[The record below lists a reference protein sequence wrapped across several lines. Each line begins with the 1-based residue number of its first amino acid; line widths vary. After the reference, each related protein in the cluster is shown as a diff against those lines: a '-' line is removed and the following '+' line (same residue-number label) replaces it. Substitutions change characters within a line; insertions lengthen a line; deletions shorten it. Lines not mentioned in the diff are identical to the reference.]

1 VDTSIARMTIP
12 GGNSKS
18 SIKAPRT
25 GIAVTFIGINYF
37 PEPLGIAPYSTGLC
51 SELAQRG
58 YDVKVIT
65 GVPHYPEWR
74 VAPHYRWTW
83 QCVETIGDVPVTR
96 VRHSVPR
103 QFTTAGR
110 LLMEATFG
118 VRAALSK
125 WDRPEVL
132 ICVTP
137 ALISTALLC
146 LKFRASGSRRP
157 AFGVWVQD
165 LYSAGLAETQIAGS
179 TAFGAASRLESWVLR
194 QADGVAVIH
203 DRLRNQ
209 LLDKLDVDPA
219 KVTTIRN
226 WSHVSSGARSN
237 RDADRKRLGW
247 AHDEI
252 VVLHAG
258 NMGVKQG
265 LDNVVRAAKLA
276 DQTNLKVR
284 FVLLGDGN
292 QRRSLEESGRGVR
305 CLHIHDPLPDDEFAA
320 ALTAA
325 DILLVNQKP
334 GVTEMSVPSKLTSYF
349 QSGTAV
355 LAAIDDTSGA
365 AEEIR
370 NSGAGIVV
378 DSGDPGLLL
387 DAVTAL
393 AGDATLRT
401 RLGANGTAYVRTVLS
416 ARNSLDRFDEWIE
429 QLCALRRR

>member
-1 VDTSIARMTIP
+1 METSLARMTVP

-25 GIAVTFIGINYF
+25 ATAVTFIGINYL

-51 SELAQRG
+51 SDLARRG

-74 VAPHYRWTW
+74 VAPQYRWTW
-83 QCVETIGDVPVTR
+83 KSIETIDDVPVTR
-96 VRHSVPR
+96 LRHSVPR
-103 QFTTAGR
+103 RVTTSGR
-110 LLMEATFG
+110 LLMEGTFG
-118 VRAALSK
+118 VRAALSN
-125 WDRPEVL
+125 WDRPDVV

-146 LKFRASGSRRP
+146 MKFRALGPHRP
-157 AFGVWVQD
+157 ALGVWVQD
-165 LYSAGLAETQIAGS
+165 LYSAGLAETQLAGS
-179 TAFGAASRLESWVLR
+179 AASGAASQLESWVLG

-203 DRLRNQ
+203 DRLRNR
-209 LLDKLDVDPA
+209 LLDSLGVNPV

-226 WSHVSSGARSN
+226 WSHVSSGARSD
-237 RDADRKRLGW
+237 RDAHRKRLGW
-247 AHDEI
+247 APDEI

-265 LDNVVRAAKLA
+265 LDNVVRAAELA
-276 DQTNLKVR
+276 DRKNPKIR

-292 QRRSLEESGRGVR
+292 QRKSLEELGRGVR
-305 CLHIHDPLPDDEFAA
+305 CLQIHDPLPDDDFAA

-355 LAAIDDTSGA
+355 LAAIDESSGA

-387 DAVTAL
+387 DAITAL

-401 RLGANGTAYVRTVLS
+401 RLGANGAAYVRTVLS
-416 ARNSLDRFDEWIE
+416 ARNSLDCFDAWIE
-429 QLCALRRR
+429 QLCATRRR

>member
-1 VDTSIARMTIP
+1 MDTSLARMTIP

-18 SIKAPRT
+18 SIKAPNT
-25 GIAVTFIGINYF
+25 GTAVTFVGINYL

-51 SELAQRG
+51 SDLAQRG
-58 YDVKVIT
+58 YHVKVIT

-74 VAPHYRWTW
+74 VAPQYRWTW
-83 QCVETIGDVPVTR
+83 KSVETVDGVPVTR

-110 LLMEATFG
+110 LVMEATFG
-118 VRAALSK
+118 IRAALSN
-125 WDRPEVL
+125 WHRPDVL

-146 LKFRASGSRRP
+146 LKYRALGSHRP
-157 AFGVWVQD
+157 ALGVWVQD
-165 LYSAGLAETQIAGS
+165 LYSAGLSETQIAGS
-179 TAFGAASRLESWVLR
+179 VASTAAGQLESWVLR

-203 DRLRNQ
+203 DRLRSQ
-209 LLDKLDVDPA
+209 LLNSLNVNPA

-226 WSHVSSGARSN
+226 WSHVSSGARSD
-237 RDADRKRLGW
+237 RDTDRKRLGW
-247 AHDEI
+247 AADEI

-276 DQTNLKVR
+276 DQKDLRVR

-292 QRRSLEESGRGVR
+292 QRKSLGELGRGVR
-305 CLHIHDPLPDDEFAA
+305 CLQIHDPLPDDEFAA

-349 QSGTAV
+349 QSGTPV
-355 LAAIDDTSGA
+355 LAAIDETSGA

-378 DSGDPGLLL
+378 GSGDPALLL

-401 RLGANGTAYVRTVLS
+401 RLGAKGAAYVAEVLS

-429 QLCALRRR
+429 QLRASRWR

>member
-1 VDTSIARMTIP
+1 MDTARARPTIS
-12 GGNSKS
+12 GGNSKP
-18 SIKAPRT
+18 SIKASRT
-25 GIAVTFIGINYF
+25 GTAVTFIGINYH

-51 SELAQRG
+51 SELVQRG

-74 VAPHYRWTW
+74 VAPQYRWTW
-83 QCVETIGDVPVTR
+83 KSVENIGEVPVTR
-96 VRHSVPR
+96 LRHSVPR
-103 QFTTAGR
+103 QFTTSGR

-118 VRAALSK
+118 IRAALSQ
-125 WDRPEVL
+125 WNRPDVL

-146 LKFRASGSRRP
+146 LRFRASGPQRP
-157 AFGVWVQD
+157 ALGVWVQD

-179 TAFGAASRLESWVLR
+179 AAFRAASELESWVLR

-203 DRLRNQ
+203 DRLRSQ
-209 LLDKLDVDPA
+209 MLDSLDVDPA

-226 WSHVSSGARSN
+226 WSHVSSGTPFD

-247 AHDEI
+247 ARDET

-258 NMGVKQG
+258 NMGIKQG
-265 LDNVVRAAKLA
+265 LDNVVRAAQLA
-276 DQTNLKVR
+276 DQQNLKIR

-292 QRRSLEESGRGVR
+292 QRRSLEKLGEGVR
-305 CLHIHDPLPDDEFAA
+305 CLQIHDPLPDNEFAA

-355 LAAIDDTSGA
+355 LAATDEASGA
-365 AEEIR
+365 AAEIR

-378 DSGDPGLLL
+378 DSGDPRLLL
-387 DAVTAL
+387 KAVTAL
-393 AGDATLRT
+393 AGDTPLRT
-401 RLGANGTAYVRTVLS
+401 RLGANGAAYVTTVLN
-416 ARNSLDRFDEWIE
+416 ARNSLDCFDEWIE
-429 QLCALRRR
+429 QLCASRRH

>member
-1 VDTSIARMTIP
+1 MDTSLARTPIP
-12 GGNSKS
+12 GRHSTS

-25 GIAVTFIGINYF
+25 GPAVTFIGINYL

-51 SELAQRG
+51 RELVQRG

-74 VAPHYRWTW
+74 VAPQYRWTW
-83 QCVETIGDVPVTR
+83 KSVETIDGVPVTR
-96 VRHSVPR
+96 LRHSVPR
-103 QFTTAGR
+103 QFTTSGR

-118 VRAALSK
+118 IRAALSK
-125 WDRPEVL
+125 WDRPDVL

-146 LKFRASGSRRP
+146 LKFRALGPQRP
-157 AFGVWVQD
+157 ALGVWVQD
-165 LYSAGLAETQIAGS
+165 LYSAGLAETQLAGS
-179 TAFGAASRLESWVLR
+179 AASGAASQLESWVLR

-203 DRLRNQ
+203 DRLRTR
-209 LLDKLDVDPA
+209 LLDNLGVNPA

-226 WSHVSSGARSN
+226 WSHVSSGARSD
-237 RDADRKRLGW
+237 RDADRERLGW
-247 AHDEI
+247 ARDEM

-265 LDNVVRAAKLA
+265 LDNVVRAAELA
-276 DQTNLKVR
+276 DQRNVKVR

-292 QRRSLEESGRGVR
+292 QRRSLEELGRGVR
-305 CLHIHDPLPDDEFAA
+305 CLQIHDPLPDDEFAA

-355 LAAIDDTSGA
+355 LAAIDKASGA

-370 NSGAGIVV
+370 NSGAGVVV
-378 DSGDPGLLL
+378 DSGDPRLLL
-387 DAVTAL
+387 EAVTAL
-393 AGDATLRT
+393 AGDSTLRT
-401 RLGANGTAYVRTVLS
+401 RLGANGAAYVKTKLS
-416 ARNSLDRFDEWIE
+416 ARDSLDCFDAWIE
-429 QLCALRRR
+429 QLCTTRRR